1 MKSRPLQPSIS
12 NSRGPVPVIATGLS
26 SPQLGTSPSSIESKI
41 QRIALSRLVVGVGHR
56 PIDTDHVETI
66 KESIERIG
74 LTTPVFVV
82 IEATGVATL
91 IAGQH
96 RVEAMRRLERTH
108 IDAIVLDS
116 NESRNRL
123 LTISENLH
131 RLGYCALERAEA
143 ENEWL
148 QASQEEAGQV
158 AQPSGGHQPND
169 RGISKTSRKLEVPR
183 RQLQRAQKIASIF
196 PEGKLRAREL
206 KLHDNQA
213 ALLKIAE
220 GKTADE
226 QLKIAADV
234 VERRKQKARLPASEA
249 SPLPSRVG
257 EQSPLRQHSPAPR
270 VLAPSDHN
278 GIPDFLKRGDPE
290 EHFNRLVVAWNA
302 SPALQ
307 AAWADGV
314 PTARSRFATEVLRMV
329 PSENAEAAHV
339 D

>member
-1 MKSRPLQPSIS
+1 MSVER
-12 NSRGPVPVIATGLS
+12 
-26 SPQLGTSPSSIESKI
+26 KI
-41 QRIALSRLVVGVGHR
+41 QRIALAEIVTGAGHR
-56 PIDTDHVETI
+56 LIDNDHVEI
-66 KESIERIG
+66 LAESIERIG
-74 LTTPVFVV
+74 LTTPIFVV
-82 IEATGVATL
+82 LEAAGVAAL

-108 IDAIVLDS
+108 IDAIVLDPDQS
-116 NESRNRL
+116 NNRL

-183 RQLQRAQKIASIF
+183 RELQRAQKIASIF

-234 VERRKQKARLPASEA
+234 VEQRKQKARLPASQA

-257 EQSPLRQHSPAPR
+257 EQSPLRQDSSSPGA
-270 VLAPSDHN
+270 LAPSDHN
-278 GIPDFLKRGDPE
+278 GIPDFLKRGDPG

-314 PTARSRFATEVLRMV
+314 PAARSRFATEVLRIV
-329 PSENAEAAHV
+329 PSENSEAAHV

>member
-1 MKSRPLQPSIS
+1 MKSRLPQSSIS
-12 NSRGPVPVIATGLS
+12 HARGPVRVLGN
-26 SPQLGTSPSSIESKI
+26 SPAPGTSPSSVETKV
-41 QRIALSRLVVGVGHR
+41 QRIALSELVAGVGHR
-56 PIDTDHVETI
+56 PIDIDHVEII

-74 LTTPVFVV
+74 LTTPIFVV

-108 IDAIVLDS
+108 IDAIVLDP
-116 NESRNRL
+116 NQSRNRL

-158 AQPSGGHQPND
+158 AQPSGGHQPNE
-169 RGISKTSRKLEVPR
+169 RGISKTSRKLEVSR
-183 RQLQRAQKIASIF
+183 RELQRAQRIAGIF

-206 KLHDNQA
+206 KLQDNQS
-213 ALLKIAE
+213 ALLRIAD
-220 GKTADE
+220 GKTVDE
-226 QLKIAADV
+226 QLKIAADIV
-234 VERRKQKARLPASEA
+234 KQKKPKSRPPTTEA
-249 SPLPSRVG
+249 PPSQSRAG
-257 EQSPLRQHSPAPR
+257 EQSPATQDSPAPR
-270 VLAPSDHN
+270 GLPPSDG
-278 GIPDFLKRGDPE
+278 GIPDFLKRGDPG

-314 PTARSRFATEVLRMV
+314 PAARSRFAIEVLRIV
-329 PSENAEAAHV
+329 LSDSSEACHA